1 MEVSFQ
7 ILLVYV
13 VVLVEISIHIFL
25 VTQLKYVNEHFLF
38 LLLSSGNSLPVLTF
52 FTPTRQA
59 ICHRRVFESEFSL
72 PVNIWTIN
80 NSCHTANSSDSNTDR
95 DSGAVNVNWWPA
107 GTFSLPELSIRDP
120 GNYWIEVEPSEEK
133 TSLIQHLFLL
143 ISSSFFHNFFM
154 LEIYS
159 EGHSPASVPNK
170 LQYCVCQWWITWQ
183 PHKYEA

>member
-1 MEVSFQ
+1 M
-7 ILLVYV
+7 YV
-13 VVLVEISIHIFL
+13 VVLVEISVHIFL

-52 FTPTRQA
+52 FTPARQA